1 MSYREKMIGRMYHKA
16 KSDYDAA
23 KGSLTN
29 GEHFALAFYILA
41 CVIFAAAITGCV
53 VFDVTH

>member
-1 MSYREKMIGRMYHKA
+1 MIGRMYHKA